1 MRVKPV
7 LSVRLVNR
15 LKSGFAILVVL
26 ITGVLL
32 LSSPEGEGFTMAD
45 LVLAT
50 AGLLVSGTVAVSVK
64 VAALNTLAVALAR
77 VSGILSVFALI
88 LLIAAGTLGGGF
100 NLSSENAGTAVLL
113 GLLSLTGLSALL
125 WPHRQGTAAGS

>member
-1 MRVKPV
+1 
-7 LSVRLVNR
+7 
-15 LKSGFAILVVL
+15 
-26 ITGVLL
+26 
-32 LSSPEGEGFTMAD
+32 MAD
-45 LVLAT
+45 LVLAI
-50 AGLLVSGTVAVSVK
+50 AGLLLSGTVAASVK

>member
-1 MRVKPV
+1 MTQSTVTRRIPPDDSGTGSFGVNLDDVLDDDIKAGLPV
-7 LSVRLVNR
+7 IIYARWVLV
-15 LKSGFAILVVL
+15 I
-26 ITGVLL
+26 
-32 LSSPEGEGFTMAD
+32 
-45 LVLAT
+45 
-50 AGLLVSGTVAVSVK
+50 AGLLLSGTVAASVK

-77 VSGILSVFALI
+77 VSGIWSVFALI

-100 NLSSENAGTAVLL
+100 HLSSENAGTAVFL